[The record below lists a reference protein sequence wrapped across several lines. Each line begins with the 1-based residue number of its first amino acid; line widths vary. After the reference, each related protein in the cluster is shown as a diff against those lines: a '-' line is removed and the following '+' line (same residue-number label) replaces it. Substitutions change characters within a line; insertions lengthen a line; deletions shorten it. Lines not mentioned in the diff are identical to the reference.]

1 MKISKTVHE
10 KNSIEKIILYFFCI
24 DFDNE
29 EQGIFSEEMRN
40 VSGSV
45 KISMDDS
52 VQRFVVGY
60 IKTRFFK
67 KENLFPI
74 VYIMLHVIDSTYFIQ
89 EI

>member
-1 MKISKTVHE
+1 
-10 KNSIEKIILYFFCI
+10 
-24 DFDNE
+24 
-29 EQGIFSEEMRN
+29 MRN

-52 VQRFVVGY
+52 VQRFVVAY